1 MHHPLIL
8 KILIYLQWSVCHSFP
23 PWSVLFH
30 HFPFC
35 DCTTATIQ
43 SLPTACTLPA
53 RETGGTGSESKGG
66 EGSQSHPISS
76 QEMAHAAK
84 GKAPCTAHHYD
95 SGDGSLGSLLSE
107 NPAFFGWIAGNSGE
121 REREKS
127 NLNTLLYKD
136 CSLGSVK
143 NLTTS
148 PC

>member
-1 MHHPLIL
+1 M
-8 KILIYLQWSVCHSFP
+8 
-23 PWSVLFH
+23 
-30 HFPFC
+30 
-35 DCTTATIQ
+35 
-43 SLPTACTLPA
+43 
-53 RETGGTGSESKGG
+53 ESKGG

-84 GKAPCTAHHYD
+84 GKAPCAAHHYD

-121 REREKS
+121 REREKLNS
-127 NLNTLLYKD
+127 NTLLYKD